1 VPCEDEIV
9 ASVASF
15 LPDSRVVSAQDADM
29 PVNWDRGL
37 MAADHEQPP
46 SMRQT
51 RAVVVDPSPAAAH
64 HRGAN
69 AVDADAAVVV
79 PTNRKHRRDV
89 LDAANQLA
97 QFDQLRGMV
106 YEIAP

>member
-1 VPCEDEIV
+1 MAVNG
-9 ASVASF
+9 
-15 LPDSRVVSAQDADM
+15 DS
-29 PVNWDRGL
+29 GL

-51 RAVVVDPSPAAAH
+51 RAVVVDPSPAATH

-69 AVDADAAVVV
+69 AVDADAAIVVA
-79 PTNRKHRRDV
+79 TDRKHRRDV
-89 LDAANQLA
+89 LGAANQLA

-106 YEIAP
+106 YQIAS